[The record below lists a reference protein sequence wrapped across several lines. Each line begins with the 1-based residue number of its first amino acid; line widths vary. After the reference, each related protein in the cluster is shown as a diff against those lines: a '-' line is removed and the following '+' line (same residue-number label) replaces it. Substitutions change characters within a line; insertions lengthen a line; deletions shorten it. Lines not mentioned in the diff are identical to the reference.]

1 MKKETKTGGGGERK
15 NKSLEQQKKPHMVGE
30 SPHEPVFP
38 GETGQGQIRGKPTNE
53 NKVVSRKAHV
63 HAGEGQLRR
72 ARLGDGRRHIAGRD
86 QAPTNAE
93 GPGRASP
100 AASGPHC
107 GQGRTVSGHATP
119 AGASPS
125 PPAAAARPARKSP
138 RPSEPRRPHRLLLF
152 HGGSARHRSTATA
165 PRGSAAR
172 LETAATAIAF
182 RAAAGLGDTA
192 WHWRFKGHCVHH

>member
-1 MKKETKTGGGGERK
+1 
-15 NKSLEQQKKPHMVGE
+15 MVGE

-38 GETGQGQIRGKPTNE
+38 GETGQGQIRGKRTNE

-100 AASGPHC
+100 AASGPRC

-125 PPAAAARPARKSP
+125 PPAARSRCPPGQEAPPAQRTPPAPPSPPLPWRQRPAP
-138 RPSEPRRPHRLLLF
+138 L
-152 HGGSARHRSTATA
+152 HGNR
-165 PRGSAAR
+165 AAR
-172 LETAATAIAF
+172 LRGPPGNRGHGDCVPGCRRPRGHSVALALQGSL
-182 RAAAGLGDTA
+182 RASLRGQ
-192 WHWRFKGHCVHH
+192 RSRC